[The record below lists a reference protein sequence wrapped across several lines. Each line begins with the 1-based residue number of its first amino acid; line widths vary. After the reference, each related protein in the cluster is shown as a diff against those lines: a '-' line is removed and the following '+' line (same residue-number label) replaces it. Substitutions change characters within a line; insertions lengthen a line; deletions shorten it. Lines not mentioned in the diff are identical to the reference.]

1 MNRKSHVHAHLAA
14 IVAAVLTLAST
25 TPARAIQVGAPAPD
39 FHGTD
44 SNGKT
49 QSLDQYKGK
58 YVVLEWHNHDC
69 PYTIKHYQSG
79 NMQSLQKQW
88 TAKGVVWFT
97 VISSAPGEQ
106 GYVDAGQENAYMKK
120 MGAQPTAAILDP
132 KGEVGHLYGAKTTP
146 NMFIIDP
153 TGKLIYAGAIDD
165 HPTPE
170 ISDIH
175 SSKNYVSEALSEAM
189 NGKAVQTPVTR
200 PYGCSVKYWQ

>member
-25 TPARAIQVGAPAPD
+25 SPARAAQVGAPAPD
-39 FHGTD
+39 FDGTD

-49 QSLDQYKGK
+49 HSLEQYKGK

-69 PYTIKHYQSG
+69 PYTIKHYKSG
-79 NMQSLQKQW
+79 NMQSLQKEW

-132 KGEVGHLYGAKTTP
+132 KGEIGHLYGAKTTP

-153 TGKLIYAGAIDD
+153 SGKLIYAGAIDD
-165 HPTPE
+165 HATPE
-170 ISDIH
+170 VSDIR
-175 SSKNYVSEALSEAM
+175 SSKNYVSAALSEAM

>member
-14 IVAAVLTLAST
+14 IVAAVLTLAFT
-25 TPARAIQVGAPAPD
+25 TPARAAQVGAAAPD

-69 PYTIKHYQSG
+69 PYTIKHYKSG
-79 NMQSLQKQW
+79 NMQSLQKEW

-97 VISSAPGEQ
+97 VISSAPGTQ

-132 KGEVGHLYGAKTTP
+132 KGEIGHLYEAKTTP
-146 NMFIIDP
+146 HMFIIDP
-153 TGKLIYAGAIDD
+153 KGQLVYNGAIDD
-165 HPTPE
+165 HPT
-170 ISDIH
+170 SDPADIA
-175 SSKNYVSEALSEAM
+175 SSRNYVSTALQQAMGGKPVSEA
-189 NGKAVQTPVTR
+189 ATR
-200 PYGCSVKYWQ
+200 PYGCSVKYKD

>member
-1 MNRKSHVHAHLAA
+1 MNRKSSVHAHLAA
-14 IVAAVLTLAST
+14 IVATVLTLAST
-25 TPARAIQVGAPAPD
+25 TPARAAQVGAAAPD

-44 SNGKT
+44 STGKT

-58 YVVLEWHNHDC
+58 FVVLEWHNHDC
-69 PYTIKHYQSG
+69 PYTIKHYKSG
-79 NMQSLQKQW
+79 NMQSLQKEW

-97 VISSAPGEQ
+97 VISSAPGTQ

-132 KGEVGHLYGAKTTP
+132 KGEIGHLYQAKTTP

-153 TGKLIYAGAIDD
+153 SGKLIYAGAIDD
-165 HPTPE
+165 HATPE
-170 ISDIH
+170 ISDIQ
-175 SSKNYVSEALSEAM
+175 SSKNYVSAALSEAM

>member
-14 IVAAVLTLAST
+14 IVAAVLTLVST
-25 TPARAIQVGAPAPD
+25 TPARAAQVGAPAPN

-44 SNGKT
+44 SNGKA
-49 QSLDQYKGK
+49 QNLDQYKGK
-58 YVVLEWHNHDC
+58 YIVLEWHNHDC
-69 PYTIKHYQSG
+69 PYTIKHYKSG
-79 NMQSLQKQW
+79 NMQSLQKEW

-97 VISSAPGEQ
+97 VISSAPGTQ
-106 GYVDAGQENAYMKK
+106 GYVDAAQENAYMKK

-132 KGEVGHLYGAKTTP
+132 KGEIGHLYGAKTTP

-165 HPTPE
+165 HATTE
-170 ISDIH
+170 ISDIQ
-175 SSKNYVSEALSEAM
+175 SSKNYVSAALSEAM
-189 NGKAVQTPVTR
+189 NGKAVETPVTR